1 MNIITKNTNSISKIC
16 ESHKVRTLF
25 VFGSVLTEKFNKN
38 SDIDFIVDFLDVD
51 LYNYANNYFELK
63 KALEKTLK
71 HEVDLLEEKAVKNPY
86 LRSSIDSTKQIIYG

>member
-1 MNIITKNTNSISKIC
+1 MNIITKNTNIISKIC